1 MDAIQYLERQHR
13 RARTALAAV
22 TEAPA
27 SRRHALWTALRSELI
42 RHERIEE
49 QGLYEPV
56 VRDRISDPVLS
67 EWVTDRH
74 QDEAREIEA
83 LMREVDDLDPED
95 ERWLVTVRQIR
106 AALEH
111 HMRQEEQDIFPRI
124 GRLWGGSRLEAA
136 GREMS
141 ESQSEPADHRG

>member
-13 RARTALAAV
+13 TARAELAAV

-27 SRRHALWTALRSELI
+27 ARRHALWAALRPELA
-42 RHERIEE
+42 RHERLEE
-49 QGLYEPV
+49 QGLYEPI
-56 VRDRISDPVLS
+56 VRERISDPVLS

-83 LMREVDDLDPED
+83 LMREVDDLDPAD

-124 GRLWGGSRLEAA
+124 ERLWGRSRLEAA

-141 ESQSEPADHRG
+141 ESRTEPAGRGQ